1 MYSKEHKYTD
11 RDIFKPFRDMAEV
24 FWHYWIRHR
33 SLKVDIVG
41 RWNPILKKEEY
52 HRIENW
58 VDEPS
63 EKIHEN
69 GYRQI
74 VGLHD
79 SLIWWGV
86 PVYARLYNLRTIEII
101 DPNASQDTPSFLYDR
116 MKSNLATKWARG
128 LARVAAIAGMDIQK
142 LVLMGGIAVAA
153 IIGMKYM
160 GMF

>member
-1 MYSKEHKYTD
+1 M
-11 RDIFKPFRDMAEV
+11 
-24 FWHYWIRHR
+24 
-33 SLKVDIVG
+33 
-41 RWNPILKKEEY
+41 
-52 HRIENW
+52 
-58 VDEPS
+58 
-63 EKIHEN
+63 
-69 GYRQI
+69 
-74 VGLHD
+74 GLHD

-128 LARVAAIAGMDIQK
+128 LARISAIAGMDVQK

-160 GMF
+160 GVF

>member
-11 RDIFKPFRDMAEV
+11 RDIFKPLRDMAEV
-24 FWHYWIRHR
+24 FWHYWIRRR

-52 HRIENW
+52 HRTENW

-86 PVYARLYNLRTIEII
+86 PVYARLHNLRTIEII

-116 MKSNLATKWARG
+116 MKSNLSTKWARG
-128 LARVAAIAGMDIQK
+128 LARISAIAGMDIQK
-142 LVLMGGIAVAA
+142 LLLMGGIAVAA

-160 GMF
+160 GVF